1 VISST
6 HAVSWRRVRTSNF
19 ENTVVIRRPIEEVF
33 AFPSHFENVPSRNYA
48 IIETRKVSEGPV
60 GVGTIY
66 QGESPCH
73 VSGRPWPPSLDD
85 ASIQADRARTRFTP
99 AVRSCF

>member
-60 GVGTIY
+60 GVGDDL
-66 QGESPCH
+66 P
-73 VSGRPWPPSLDD
+73 GRV
-85 ASIQADRARTRFTP
+85 
-99 AVRSCF
+99 AVPRVREAVAAKP